1 MRLAAVLGLE
11 GHAGGSDAGL
21 QGPLGAKGAKKGR
34 TCCHRQSPSQ
44 LGCFHTELAYLPTE
58 GSVFSSGAY
67 LSDYLIIFN
76 CRRGHIYGG

>member
-34 TCCHRQSPSQ
+34 ACCHRQSPSQ
-44 LGCFHTELAYLPTE
+44 LGCFHTVLAY
-58 GSVFSSGAY
+58 
-67 LSDYLIIFN
+67 
-76 CRRGHIYGG
+76 

>member
-34 TCCHRQSPSQ
+34 AAVTGRVLASWGAFTLCLHTSQ
-44 LGCFHTELAYLPTE
+44 PKALF
-58 GSVFSSGAY
+58 
-67 LSDYLIIFN
+67 
-76 CRRGHIYGG
+76 

>member
-21 QGPLGAKGAKKGR
+21 QGPLGTKGAKKGR

-44 LGCFHTELAYLPTE
+44 LGCFHTELAYLPTQ
-58 GSVFSSGAY
+58 GSVFSSDAY
-67 LSDYLIIFN
+67 LSDYLTKFI